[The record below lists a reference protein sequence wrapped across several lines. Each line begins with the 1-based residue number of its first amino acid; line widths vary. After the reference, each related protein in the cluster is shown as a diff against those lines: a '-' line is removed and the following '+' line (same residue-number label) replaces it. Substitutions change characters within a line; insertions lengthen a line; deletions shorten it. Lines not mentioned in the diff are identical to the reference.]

1 MKDRVFVDTNI
12 LIYAHDLE
20 AGLKHDLAASI
31 LEDIWELETG
41 VISTQV
47 LQEFYVNVTRKIPR
61 PLLPPQARGII
72 KNYLSWQVELNSPD
86 SVLLASEIEERYLL
100 SFWDSLIV
108 ASAHKAQVDRIL
120 TEDLAHGQIIEGIVI
135 DNPFFTNSA
144 TNSDNPPTATK

>member
-20 AGLKHDLAASI
+20 AGFKHDIAASI
-31 LEDIWELETG
+31 LEDIWETETG

-47 LQEFYVNVTRKIPR
+47 LQEFYVNVTRKIPK
-61 PLLPPQARGII
+61 PLSPPQARGII
-72 KNYLSWQVELNSPD
+72 KNYMSWRVELNAPV

-108 ASAHKAQVDRIL
+108 ASAYTAKVEKIL
-120 TEDLAHGQIIEGIVI
+120 TEDLTHGQVIEGIVVH
-135 DNPFFTNSA
+135 NPFFASSEA
-144 TNSDNPPTATK
+144 G